1 MSHIRK
7 AALICDKCGERLD
20 IDPTVD
26 DPFFSRTV
34 QLESPWRSWMEV
46 TRGHHL
52 CPACAKAYVE
62 RKAEMD
68 TELKRLAGIDSIEFD
83 L

>member
-7 AALICDKCGERLD
+7 AVLVCDKCGERLD
-20 IDPTVD
+20 IDPAVD
-26 DPFFSRTV
+26 DPFFSRML
-34 QLESPWRSWMEV
+34 QSESAWSEWAEV
-46 TRGHHL
+46 SKGHHL
-52 CPACAKAYVE
+52 CPNCAKAYAA

-68 TELKRLAGIDSIEFD
+68 AELRRLAGIGTIEFD

>member
-20 IDPTVD
+20 IDPAVD

-34 QLESPWRSWMEV
+34 QLESPWRRWMEV
-46 TRGHHL
+46 SRGHHL
-52 CPACAKAYVE
+52 CPACAKVYAD

-68 TELKRLAGIDSIEFD
+68 AELKRLAGIDSIEFD